1 MLIEPLLNSVAAIIN
16 LGIDANPEAQ
26 NLCDALDG
34 RSLRLAIK
42 PLSEPILI
50 ASVDGAVE
58 ASTDA
63 ERQADAE
70 ITGSLI
76 ELNRLMFIDSQAP
89 LREGHVEIIG
99 DVEIADRFRE
109 LLLCA
114 RPDLEEKLAD
124 WFGASLAT
132 QLSSFVRETRE
143 WVADITEDLTDQIT
157 DYLHDKAGRLPT
169 RREVDTH
176 FTAVDEFVNAVER
189 IDARIER
196 LNNLTKDN
204 STKDRSTETPPT

>member
-1 MLIEPLLNSVAAIIN
+1 MLIEPLLNSVATIIN
-16 LGIDANPEAQ
+16 LGIDANPKAQ
-26 NLCDALDG
+26 DLCDALDG
-34 RSLRLAIK
+34 RSLRLTIK
-42 PLSEPILI
+42 PLSEPILMT
-50 ASVDGAVE
+50 SVDGAVE

-63 ERQADAE
+63 ERPADAE
-70 ITGSLI
+70 ITGTLI

-109 LLLCA
+109 LLLSA

-143 WVADITEDLTDQIT
+143 WISYITEDLTDQAS

-169 RREVDTH
+169 RREVDSQ

-189 IDARIER
+189 VEARINR
-196 LNNLTKDN
+196 LDQP
-204 STKDRSTETPPT
+204 TETQPT